1 MVAGLRGDCGK
12 ESMFAQSSIP
22 VVLLGCLIQDIDSE
36 DDWVMAEIMY
46 KVLLEANLLKWK

>member
-1 MVAGLRGDCGK
+1 MVAGLRGDYGK

-22 VVLLGCLIQDIDSE
+22 VVLPGCLIQDIDSE